1 MLHYHLGSFIGTAL
15 DFQEAGVIVNGQK
28 VTQIE
33 VNTLAKLGMFE
44 TIGEGR
50 KPARGRNP
58 MMRLELKE
66 YTNVRHVQTEAEV
79 FENIKREDAVTK
91 RAMEQ
96 AATEKAATKAATKVA
111 AVTPADATAVAQ
123 TPVDAEPALV

>member
-50 KPARGRNP
+50 KPARGRTPKLFRANSNP
-58 MMRLELKE
+58 MMRLELNE

-79 FENIKREDAVTK
+79 FENIKREAK
-91 RAMEQ
+91 MQ
-96 AATEKAATKAATKVA
+96 
-111 AVTPADATAVAQ
+111 
-123 TPVDAEPALV
+123 PVE